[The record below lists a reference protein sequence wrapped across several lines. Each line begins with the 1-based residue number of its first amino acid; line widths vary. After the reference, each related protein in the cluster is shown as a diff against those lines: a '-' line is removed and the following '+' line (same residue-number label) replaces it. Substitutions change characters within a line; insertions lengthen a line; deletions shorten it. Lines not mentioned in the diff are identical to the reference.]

1 MACREERTPIGSKS
15 HCMSE
20 DLVNLIGQKC
30 ARLLAEKKELR
41 TALEELLTKPACS
54 SCIRQAQEA
63 LAKIKPE

>member
-1 MACREERTPIGSKS
+1 
-15 HCMSE
+15 MSE